1 MAKQTTPT
9 YFKTTSGDY
18 YTGVNQ
24 KVTDNNTL
32 SSLNSGKT
40 PFSTVQK
47 GMEGQFTDPNFF
59 PKKSESQLRREQLD
73 QNTPSMTSIPSPT
86 PAPTPT
92 SAPTPP
98 TPKAPAVLDSYFT
111 SSTENV
117 ANTRKSLEDSY
128 KEQIKNIET
137 QKAEAQKNYDD
148 LNNKQEVLLDTNV
161 KPLLE
166 PFRQKLE
173 TTDRERLYV
182 NENFEAN
189 QSLVRELESLL
200 TEGNNLI
207 KSQKSQPLVLGVL
220 NKKVAKTMADVSA
233 RVGVIESVM
242 SARSGQIAE
251 AYRLIDRSVD
261 AITADRSDEL
271 DYYKTIYDFYEG
283 QKDTEGNK
291 VLNLD
296 KDQAEFVKARIGLLE
311 NDLNEAQKSADYL
324 KTLMTDPDS
333 ALFIAKAG
341 VTLNDTPEEINKKM
355 SAQAE
360 RDSITDAKN
369 EMALKGYKYVPFA
382 NSDDKDIITV
392 DVGGK
397 TLSFKS
403 PTKKTSSSDLTV
415 TLTPEN
421 KRDLA
426 GSGLSSNDIDDV
438 QKSVNDFGI
447 KATLEA
453 IDNVEQRAAVAAVYN
468 AENILDTIEQEQTTD
483 SGDTGKKWWQFW
495 K

>member
-1 MAKQTTPT
+1 MDT
-9 YFKTTSGDY
+9 YKIQSGDTLSGIAAANKTTVQDLMKLNPSI
-18 YTGVNQ
+18 
-24 KVTDNNTL
+24 TDANKIFAGTSINL
-32 SSLNSGKT
+32 KAPVSA
-40 PFSTVQK
+40 PTVP
-47 GMEGQFTDPNFF
+47 TNPN
-59 PKKSESQLRREQLD
+59 P
-73 QNTPSMTSIPSPT
+73 TMTSIPSPT
-86 PAPTPT
+86 PAPVPT
-92 SAPTPP
+92 SVPTPP
-98 TPKAPAVLDSYFT
+98 TPKAPAILDSYFT

-117 ANTRKSLEDSY
+117 ANTRKALEDGY
-128 KEQIKNIET
+128 KEQLKNIET
-137 QKAEAQKNYDD
+137 QKAEAQKNYDE

-166 PFRQKLE
+166 PFREKLE
-173 TTDRERLYV
+173 NSERERLYI

-200 TEGNNLI
+200 TEGNTII
-207 KSQKSQPLVLGVL
+207 KNQKAEPLALGVL

-251 AYRLIDRSVD
+251 AYRLIDRSVN
-261 AITADRSDEL
+261 AITADRSDQL
-271 DYYKTIYDFYEG
+271 DYYKTIYDFYES

-291 VLNLD
+291 ILNLD
-296 KDQAEFVKARIGLLE
+296 KDQKEFVKAQINLLE
-311 NDLNEAQKSADYL
+311 HDLTQAEKSADYI
-324 KTLMTDPDS
+324 KSLMTDPDS
-333 ALFIAKAG
+333 ALFVAKAG

-360 RDSITDAKN
+360 RDSINDAKN

-382 NSDDKDIITV
+382 NTGDKDVVTV
-392 DVGGK
+392 SVGGQ
-397 TLSFKS
+397 TLSFKA
-403 PTKKTSSSDLTV
+403 PAKKTTSSDLTV

-426 GSGLSSNDIDDV
+426 GSGLSSSDIDDV
-438 QKSVNDFGI
+438 QRSVNDFGI

-453 IDNVEQRAAVAAVYN
+453 IENEEQRAAVAAVYN
-468 AENILDTIEQEQTTD
+468 AEDILDTIIEETTTEEGD
-483 SGDTGKKWWQFW
+483 SGKKWWQFW